1 MPFLFYSCVSRY
13 FECSVGLYL
22 DTNRVVLFF
31 IIVILFFARYTF
43 LSLALSFSYYGYFFS
58 KYVEVNGTE
67 HSIK

>member
-13 FECSVGLYL
+13 FECSEGLYL

-31 IIVILFFARYTF
+31 IAPYTF